1 MDQLNNTCIV
11 EKIVDPEQE
20 NTVKSHNV
28 LLKLLNPGL
37 EENIWRNSPA
47 STLLIL
53 KPAERHTLPSPR
65 NQSKGEAEIEKTF
78 AMCEAVLTPG
88 SKSRSKKK
96 RHKSKSPHLVPH
108 PCRRSV
114 KQQAQ
119 QQPSVRP
126 QITTALAPLWQSSSP
141 RNRKWTPKHNKTTE
155 PDRHFGSTQWT
166 TPNP

>member
-78 AMCEAVLTPG
+78 AMREAALTSG

-96 RHKSKSPHLVPH
+96 RHNSESPHLVPRTRRR
-108 PCRRSV
+108 RRSG

-119 QQPSVRP
+119 QAAAALNGATDHNDAGSAAALLLPPQP
-126 QITTALAPLWQSSSP
+126 QEAPEAQQ
-141 RNRKWTPKHNKTTE
+141 
-155 PDRHFGSTQWT
+155 DDGA
-166 TPNP
+166 